1 MEMHEGGA
9 EPTRSD
15 GASQRSDGTTPEA
28 VDGTTRRAFI
38 RRVSVGAAVAASA
51 GLAACGG
58 GTSAAGGGGSS
69 GGSGTGSSSS
79 AASAAS
85 GTPKRG
91 GTLRAAFSGGSSTD
105 TIDGDNVVN
114 NLDFARTYQLYDG
127 LVKYDEHG
135 QIVNSLAEEITP
147 NKDATLW
154 TIRLRSGVT
163 WHNGKDLTADDIIFT
178 FNRITNPKAPL
189 IGAATLS
196 ALDTKKM
203 KKLDKLTVQVPM
215 HTPFSTFVE
224 TLPNYTYFMMPVGF
238 DLKHPVGTG
247 PFKFESFKPGQQS
260 TFLRNENY
268 WNGPPYVDSI
278 VITDYAD
285 EGSQIN
291 ALTSGQADLVDFL
304 SATSIASVQSA
315 GAKVSIATGGSMV
328 PITMR
333 TDVAPFNDVR
343 VRQAMRLLI
352 DRQQMLNIV
361 FLGHGII
368 GNDIVSYF
376 DPAYDHSIPQ
386 RKQDLDQA
394 KSLLKQAGQENLT
407 TTFITAPMGQG
418 AVQSAQVLAQQAKAA
433 GVTINLRQLTVTDF
447 FGPNYLKWPF
457 SQDTWQY
464 FPYFPMV
471 AFGEL
476 SNSPANE
483 THFSNSRY
491 QSLYTQGL
499 ATVDKA
505 KRAEI
510 AHEMQLIEH
519 NEGGYIIP
527 FFSPTIDATAKNV
540 MGTKEGKTGVPFNQH
555 DYTKVWLA

>member
-1 MEMHEGGA
+1 MV
-9 EPTRSD
+9 
-15 GASQRSDGTTPEA
+15 AST
-28 VDGTTRRAFI
+28 
-38 RRVSVGAAVAASA
+38 

-58 GTSAAGGGGSS
+58 GTSSAGTSSGSS
-69 GGSGTGSSSS
+69 TTS
-79 AASAAS
+79 A
-85 GTPKRG
+85 GPPKRG

-114 NLDFARTYQLYDG
+114 NVDFARTYQLYDS
-127 LVKYDEHG
+127 LVKYDENG

-154 TIRLRSGVT
+154 TIRLRPGIT
-163 WHNGKDLTADDIIFT
+163 WHNGKDLTADDVMFT

-189 IGAATLS
+189 IGAPTLS
-196 ALDTKKM
+196 ALDTKNM
-203 KKLDKLTVQVPM
+203 KKLDTLTLQVPM

-224 TLPNYTYFMMPVGF
+224 TLPNYTYFIVPVGF

-247 PFKFESFKPGQQS
+247 PFKFQSFQPGQQS
-260 TFLRNENY
+260 TFVRNENY
-268 WNGPPYVDSI
+268 WNGPPYVDAI

-285 EGSQIN
+285 EDSQIN
-291 ALTSGQADLVDFL
+291 ALTSGQADLADFL
-304 SATSIASVQSA
+304 SATSIASVQS
-315 GAKVSIATGGSMV
+315 GGGKISIAAGGSMV

-376 DPAYDHSIPQ
+376 DPVYDHSIPQ
-386 RKQDLDQA
+386 RQQDIEQA
-394 KSLLKQAGQENLT
+394 KALLKQAGHEGLT

-433 GVTINLRQLTVTDF
+433 GVTINLREVTVTDF
-447 FGPNYLKWPF
+447 FGPNYLKWVF
-457 SQDTWQY
+457 SQDTWEY

-483 THFSNSRY
+483 THFDNPRY
-491 QSLYTQGL
+491 EALFAQGL
-499 ATVDKA
+499 ATVDVA
-505 KRAEI
+505 ARTEI
-510 AHEMQLIEH
+510 AHEMQMIEY

-527 FFSPTIDATAKNV
+527 FFSPTIDAMAKNV